1 MDINDSINKQEKI
14 LKEFNNRL
22 DKLISE
28 EEESDTSSEDFD
40 GGDNTHAL
48 DAGNSMKKA
57 LDMITTDN
65 SDTKTKETKETNIK
79 TIFLNF
85 GDPIEFT
92 GDFDGKKIKSGASK
106 AFKVDNHFTKD
117 NRDIIVLSGKDNNL
131 FKSSGLENVALSI
144 KFPYKIDKNI
154 LNKNL
159 DVSLSQKSFL
169 NNEIEDLDSIVMTIT
184 DFK

>member
-1 MDINDSINKQEKI
+1 MDINDSIDKQEKI

-28 EEESDTSSEDFD
+28 EESFD
-40 GGDNTHAL
+40 GGDNTHAV
-48 DAGNSMKKA
+48 DASNSMQKA

-85 GDPIEFT
+85 GNPIEFT
-92 GDFDGKKIKSGASK
+92 GDFDGKKIKPGASK

-117 NRDIIVLSGKDNNL
+117 NRDIIVLSGKD
-131 FKSSGLENVALSI
+131 
-144 KFPYKIDKNI
+144 
-154 LNKNL
+154 
-159 DVSLSQKSFL
+159 
-169 NNEIEDLDSIVMTIT
+169 
-184 DFK
+184 

>member
-1 MDINDSINKQEKI
+1 M
-14 LKEFNNRL
+14 
-22 DKLISE
+22 
-28 EEESDTSSEDFD
+28 
-40 GGDNTHAL
+40 
-48 DAGNSMKKA
+48 
-57 LDMITTDN
+57 
-65 SDTKTKETKETNIK
+65 
-79 TIFLNF
+79 
-85 GDPIEFT
+85 
-92 GDFDGKKIKSGASK
+92 
-106 AFKVDNHFTKD
+106 
-117 NRDIIVLSGKDNNL
+117 LSGKDNNL

>member
-1 MDINDSINKQEKI
+1 MDINDSIDKQEKI

-22 DKLISE
+22 DKLIFEDEELSE
-28 EEESDTSSEDFD
+28 NFGDDND
-40 GGDNTHAL
+40 GHAI
-48 DAGNSMKKA
+48 DAGNSMQKA
-57 LDMITTDN
+57 LNTIVTDN
-65 SDTKTKETKETNIK
+65 SDTKTKENKETNIK

-85 GDPIEFT
+85 GNPIEFT
-92 GDFDGKKIKSGASK
+92 GDFDGKKIKPGASK

-117 NRDIIVLSGKDNNL
+117 KRDIIVLSGKDNNL

-144 KFPYKIDKNI
+144 KFPYKIDKSL

-159 DVSLSQKSFL
+159 DVSLSQKSLL